1 MAFSDFLIDYVHVC
15 INESECVFQ
24 PDKENV
30 TYNRRAVDMS
40 GLRHVGIPF
49 LPTRKSVTRIST
61 YGQELNFSF

>member
-15 INESECVFQ
+15 INESECVFWS
-24 PDKENV
+24 DKENV

-49 LPTRKSVTRIST
+49 FPTRKTVLQ
-61 YGQELNFSF
+61 GFLPMGKN